1 VHEREKDHVATCP
14 NVHDALCKYERERE
28 RERKTERK
36 RETQKKKERERGKQQ
51 ESETA
56 SLLAL

>member
-1 VHEREKDHVATCP
+1 MRERRTTSLLAPMSMTHCASM
-14 NVHDALCKYERERE
+14 RERE

-36 RETQKKKERERGKQQ
+36 RETQKKKERERGKQR